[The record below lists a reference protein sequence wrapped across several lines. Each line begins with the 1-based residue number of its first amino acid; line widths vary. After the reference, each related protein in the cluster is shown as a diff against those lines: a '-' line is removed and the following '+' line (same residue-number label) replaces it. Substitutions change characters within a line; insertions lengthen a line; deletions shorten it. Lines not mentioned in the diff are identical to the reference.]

1 MGGFLRFLL
10 GGVLGAALG
19 FFLSRRQ
26 ARTALKGPG
35 AYQIIDRTEPLS
47 APPVAETP
55 VAAAPT
61 EEAAWEPLF
70 VPTAEVELESEAA
83 PWSTLEVEPE
93 PESTPEPELPSEIV
107 EQSSRAE
114 ALLAEDELAHVVEP
128 VVVEE
133 APEVAPPPVERPTT
147 VITAEELR
155 ARIEESRRR
164 IREELEEPFQ
174 IAEDEPA
181 ATEGVAEPEAAEAEV
196 DQTAAAEAEVTS
208 LLSDLA
214 AKEVEPLVEEEPA
227 PVVEIQVADD
237 SFFEELGVRMD
248 RPTVISE
255 PEAEGDLRSRM
266 TGALSVSDDVLR
278 PTPSELETSL
288 NYDVMRA
295 RIEEARNRLKA
306 KAAEAQTGMGDEASQ
321 EVDAQTAPQEPR
333 SVDDESDADDIEAK
347 IDRLLSEE
355 QY

>member
-196 DQTAAAEAEVTS
+196 TS

-248 RPTVISE
+248 RPPVIGE

-306 KAAEAQTGMGDEASQ
+306 KAAGAQTGMGDEASQ

-333 SVDDESDADDIEAK
+333 AVDDESDADDIEAK